1 MIDPA
6 AGPFVFD
13 ISAESYLSP
22 APSHSEAEWFL
33 RYAALFPVYVAVAS
47 VVERARGYFL
57 ARNRCTPPRRVEIER
72 QMMAYVQSVQV
83 SPARVLDLTATVG
96 LLSAQLMSML
106 PTPPTPPAHSHR
118 LTESRQDRL
127 SRWRFDIMI
136 AATALVHRMP
146 LIHNN
151 PQDFEPMRTLIETV
165 PERFPGV
172 GPLNLISVKR
182 LAA

>member
-1 MIDPA
+1 MIDPG
-6 AGPFVFD
+6 AGPFLFD
-13 ISAESYLSP
+13 TSAESYLSP
-22 APSHSEAEWFL
+22 APADAEAEWFL
-33 RYAALFPVYVAVAS
+33 RYAALFPVYVAVIS

-57 ARNRCTPPRRVEIER
+57 ARDRCAPPRRSEIER
-72 QMMAYVQSVQV
+72 QMMAYVQSVRV
-83 SPARVLDLTATVG
+83 SPSRVLDLTGAIG
-96 LLSAQLMSML
+96 FLSAQLMSML
-106 PTPPTPPAHSHR
+106 PAPPSPPAHSHR

-136 AATALVHRMP
+136 AATALVHDMP

-151 PQDFEPMRTLIETV
+151 PQDFEPMRALIETV